1 MKKPPRHRAALIVL
15 QRRQI
20 GNQKSK
26 NTSRKSKMTTSRFAR
41 TFKLAA
47 SARTMWLS
55 SCAKHR
61 DESGLVG
68 QNIKQGTADDDGK
81 REV

>member
-1 MKKPPRHRAALIVL
+1 
-15 QRRQI
+15 
-20 GNQKSK
+20 
-26 NTSRKSKMTTSRFAR
+26 MTTSRFAR
-41 TFKLAA
+41 TFQLAA
-47 SARTMWLS
+47 SASTMWLS

-68 QNIKQGTADDDGK
+68 QYIKQGTTDDDGK